1 MFSFESLVIKNRR
14 LCLADWLHWQIQ
26 IRWRF
31 GVETQRVEMAG
42 KTRWDW
48 PLTSYMSTD
57 VTYLGLFEY
66 MTKYDKWW
74 CQLYT
79 IRIGP
84 LNTSILD
91 EHEYGSISSNCSW
104 SVVSLQDLLALY
116 DWNVLCAPV
125 WCSLMTL
132 TWFINK
138 RGMYLLI
145 SHTMSLMYSSFFLQI
160 VHAYYR
166 IICVFPKI
174 MLPPNHPFF
183 IGCSII
189 NNPFWGTTIFGN
201 PHMRTQNLTELHTCS
216 PNVRLE
222 VEG

>member
-1 MFSFESLVIKNRR
+1 MTIWCGNSTSWDGGKN
-14 LCLADWLHWQIQ
+14 AV
-26 IRWRF
+26 RF
-31 GVETQRVEMAG
+31 
-42 KTRWDW
+42 D
-48 PLTSYMSTD
+48 LTSYMSTD

-66 MTKYDKWW
+66 MTNGDANDYQNRTPQHFHSGWTW
-74 CQLYT
+74 
-79 IRIGP
+79 
-84 LNTSILD
+84 ILID
-91 EHEYGSISSNCSW
+91 FIKLLRYW

-125 WCSLMTL
+125 LWCSLMTL

-145 SHTMSLMYSSFFLQI
+145 SHTMSLMYSSFFCKLCRCI
-160 VHAYYR
+160 LSHHMGVSENNGT
-166 IICVFPKI
+166 PKS
-174 MLPPNHPFF
+174 
-183 IGCSII
+183 SIFHGGFSLI

-201 PHMRTQNLTELHTCS
+201 PHMRTQKWTELHTCS